1 MIRIAIPNKGRLRDP
16 SIHLLAKAGLSVP
29 AESTHRGLITESACG
44 RFRILSVSA
53 RDVPNYVASGAADC
67 AITGTDLVEESGLAL
82 TRRLELGFGRARLVL
97 AVPESS
103 PVRSPEELAPGLRVA
118 SVYPRLTREY
128 FQRLAKPYRWVAVSG
143 AVEAAPGLEIADAI
157 VDLSETGT
165 TLRTNGLRTV
175 ATLCTTQAALVTAPG
190 LSTRVRQE
198 VDELELALESVVR
211 AGQCRYLM
219 ANVPS
224 SLLTELSALLPG
236 VEGPTVLPILG
247 RADWVAVHAVVEA
260 EAVNGVVAMLKEG
273 GATGI
278 LIASLERMVL

>member
-16 SIHLLAKAGLSVP
+16 SILLLSKAGLAIPSEP
-29 AESTHRGLITESACG
+29 TQRGLIAESACG

-53 RDVPNYVASGAADC
+53 RDVPSYVASGAADC

-82 TRRLELGFGRARLVL
+82 PIRLGLGFGRARLVL
-97 AVPESS
+97 AIPEAS
-103 PVRSPEELAPGLRVA
+103 PVRRPEELEPGVRVA
-118 SVYPRLTREY
+118 SVYPRLTQEY
-128 FQRLAKPYRWVAVSG
+128 FRGLAKTYRWVAVSG
-143 AVEAAPGLEIADAI
+143 AVEAAPGLGIADAI

-165 TLRTNGLRTV
+165 TLRTNGLRPLSTIY
-175 ATLCTTQAALVTAPG
+175 TSQAALVTAPHPAAG
-190 LSTRVRQE
+190 TRRE
-198 VDELELALESVVR
+198 VDELGLALESVVR
-211 AGQCRYLM
+211 ASRCRYLM
-219 ANVPS
+219 ANVPRP
-224 SLLTELSALLPG
+224 LLGDLAALLPG

-247 RADWVAVHAVVEA
+247 RDDWVAVHAVVES